1 MTSLEFTQQ
10 LLKQV
15 VPKMA
20 YSEVNNHQKW
30 QEEAYDKLEQLLG
43 LPLPECEDCFEVVE
57 DVQEQDYRCITF
69 QFQSELGYYQ
79 KCTMLVPSEID
90 QPVPGVICMQG
101 HSTGAHISIG
111 KEKFE
116 GDAKTISGGRDFAL
130 QAVKQGYCAISVE
143 QRYMGENGQVE
154 TGDPACI
161 KKNAALPSILIGR
174 TAIGERVWDI
184 HRLIDI
190 IENHLTEFI
199 DATRIICMG
208 NSGGGTTTF
217 YAACYDSRIYMAIP
231 SCAVCTYD
239 DSIGAMF
246 HCSCNYVPNI
256 RTYFNMGDLG
266 CLIAPRPIFVVSG
279 ERDPI
284 FPLEGAKASV
294 KVMMKAYEN
303 LDAKDNCYHII
314 GDGGHQF
321 FPEDVWPMVK
331 KYIEEKGM
339 KDEI

>member
-1 MTSLEFTQQ
+1 
-10 LLKQV
+10 
-15 VPKMA
+15 
-20 YSEVNNHQKW
+20 
-30 QEEAYDKLEQLLG
+30 
-43 LPLPECEDCFEVVE
+43 
-57 DVQEQDYRCITF
+57 
-69 QFQSELGYYQ
+69 
-79 KCTMLVPSEID
+79 
-90 QPVPGVICMQG
+90 
-101 HSTGAHISIG
+101 
-111 KEKFE
+111 
-116 GDAKTISGGRDFAL
+116 
-130 QAVKQGYCAISVE
+130 
-143 QRYMGENGQVE
+143 MGENGQVA

-199 DATRIICMG
+199 DATKIICMG

-217 YAACYDSRIYMAIP
+217 YAACYDKRIYMAIP

-246 HCSCNYVPNI
+246 HCPCNYVPNI

-266 CLIAPRPIFVVSG
+266 CLIAPRPVFVVSG

-294 KVMMKAYEN
+294 EIMRKAYEKLN
-303 LDAKDNCYHII
+303 AKDNCYHII

>member
-1 MTSLEFTQQ
+1 MTSLEFTQK
-10 LLKQV
+10 LIKEI
-15 VPKMA
+15 VPKQA
-20 YSEVNNHQKW
+20 YCDMTDHEKW
-30 QEEAYDKLEQLLG
+30 KEEAYDRLEALLG
-43 LPLPECEDCFEVVE
+43 LPLPKCDDCFEIVE
-57 DVQEQDYRCITF
+57 DVQEKEFRRLAFMF
-69 QFQSELGYYQ
+69 QTEPGYYQ
-79 KCTMLVPSEID
+79 TYTMLVPTGLQ

-101 HSTGAHISIG
+101 HSSGAHISIG

-116 GDAKTISGGRDFAL
+116 GDAQTIAGGRDFAL
-130 QAVKQGYCAISVE
+130 QAVKQGYCAIAVE
-143 QRYMGENGQVE
+143 QRYMGENGQVA
-154 TGDPACI
+154 TGDPSCI

-174 TAIGERVWDI
+174 NAIGERVWDI

-190 IENHLTEFI
+190 IERYLTEYI
-199 DATRIICMG
+199 DSSMIVCMG

-217 YAACYDSRIYMAIP
+217 YAACYDERIQIAIP
-231 SCAVCTYD
+231 SCAVCTYE

-266 CLIAPRPIFVVSG
+266 CLIAPRLVFVVSG

-284 FPLEGAKASV
+284 FPLDGARASV
-294 KVMMKAYEN
+294 EIMRKAYKK

-321 FPEDVWPMVK
+321 FPEDVWPLVK
-331 KYIEEKGM
+331 KYIEEKEM